1 MCKTIKQK
9 VKFKTD
15 PETLYELLS
24 NSEMHSRITGQKAVI
39 SEKIGGSFETLSGK
53 VTGINVDLLRGKRI
67 VQAWRRSD
75 FPAGIFSMAAVTFE
89 KTTDGGTQLVLTH
102 RGVPKDL
109 IAGIE
114 DSWRNHYWKRIK
126 SYLDEQDPN

>member
-1 MCKTIKQK
+1 
-9 VKFKTD
+9 
-15 PETLYELLS
+15 
-24 NSEMHSRITGQKAVI
+24 
-39 SEKIGGSFETLSGK
+39 
-53 VTGINVDLLRGKRI
+53 
-67 VQAWRRSD
+67 
-75 FPAGIFSMAAVTFE
+75 MAAVTFE

-126 SYLDEQDPN
+126 SYLDEQDRN